1 VVRSELHQR
10 VGVLLSHDSQRY
22 TTGRRRLVEVLSA
35 ATFPLT
41 LPEILDRDHSLTQSS
56 AYRNLVVLERAGVVE
71 KVVAT
76 GEWFRFELAEGLTDR
91 HHHHLICEECGA
103 VQDVEV
109 PDGLERRLDHELT
122 EVATAAGFRL
132 DHHRLDLVGRCT
144 SCA

>member
-1 VVRSELHQR
+1 VAADLHQR
-10 VGVLLSHDSQRY
+10 IAVVLAGDGQRY
-22 TTGRRRLVEVLSA
+22 TRARRRLVEVLSGT
-35 ATFPLT
+35 TFPLT
-41 LPEILDRDHSLTQSS
+41 LPEIISRDGALAQSS

-76 GEWFRFELAEGLTDR
+76 GEWYRFELAEGLTDR
-91 HHHHLICEECGA
+91 HHHHLICAECGA

-109 PDGLERRLDHELT
+109 PDGLEQRLDLELS
-122 EVATAAGFRL
+122 EVASAAGFRL